1 MTLYL
6 TDRTPPDEIRRAR
19 EAGIVA
25 LKLYPAGA
33 TTNSDAGVTDIRKT
47 YATLE
52 AMQREGLL
60 LLVHGEV
67 TDADIDLF
75 DREAVFIDRVLQPLR
90 RDFPGLKVVFEH
102 ITTREAAQYVAA
114 GDDHLAATITAHHLL
129 FNRNAIFLGGMR
141 PHYYCLPVLKRE
153 EHRLA
158 LVAAATSGSP
168 KFFLGTDSAPHAAAL
183 KEHAAACAGCY
194 TALSA
199 LELYAAGLR
208 RCRRAGQAGR
218 LCQLPR
224 RRFLRPAA
232 QRRPHHAAPPGLDA
246 AREPALRR
254 DAAQAA
260 VWRRNAELDTGD
272 RGMIEKQPR
281 IALLIDADN
290 SPASKI
296 DVILAELAKVGVTN
310 IRRAYGN
317 WKKDGL
323 KGWEAVLHE
332 YAIRPVQQFDYS
344 KGKNATDMGM
354 VIEAMDLLYTD
365 QPEAFGIVSSDADFT
380 PLVMHLKAKGA
391 QVFGFGAKKTPLPF
405 VNACSRFLYL
415 EHLGQ
420 PVAVDEP
427 RDAKASKTD
436 KPRPK
441 AAAQGGNGVGNGD
454 AAPTRLDSAAL
465 KQDARLVSLLRNAV
479 ESAAGED
486 GWSALGSVGQQIGN
500 QASFDPRNYGYRKLL
515 DLIEATQLFELDR
528 RGTQFV
534 LRDKK
539 LAKAG

>member
-1 MTLYL
+1 
-6 TDRTPPDEIRRAR
+6 
-19 EAGIVA
+19 
-25 LKLYPAGA
+25 
-33 TTNSDAGVTDIRKT
+33 
-47 YATLE
+47 
-52 AMQREGLL
+52 
-60 LLVHGEV
+60 
-67 TDADIDLF
+67 
-75 DREAVFIDRVLQPLR
+75 
-90 RDFPGLKVVFEH
+90 
-102 ITTREAAQYVAA
+102 
-114 GDDHLAATITAHHLL
+114 
-129 FNRNAIFLGGMR
+129 
-141 PHYYCLPVLKRE
+141 
-153 EHRLA
+153 
-158 LVAAATSGSP
+158 
-168 KFFLGTDSAPHAAAL
+168 
-183 KEHAAACAGCY
+183 
-194 TALSA
+194 
-199 LELYAAGLR
+199 
-208 RCRRAGQAGR
+208 
-218 LCQLPR
+218 
-224 RRFLRPAA
+224 
-232 QRRPHHAAPPGLDA
+232 
-246 AREPALRR
+246 
-254 DAAQAA
+254 
-260 VWRRNAELDTGD
+260 
-272 RGMIEKQPR
+272 MIEKQPR

-415 EHLGQ
+415 ENLGQ
-420 PVAVDEP
+420 PPVADEAERP
-427 RDAKASKTD
+427 AKAKSGRAA
-436 KPRPK
+436 PRQR
-441 AAAQGGNGVGNGD
+441 ASAQGGGSSAGNAD
-454 AAPTRLDSAAL
+454 AAPNRMDSAAL
-465 KQDARLVSLLRNAV
+465 KQDARLVTLLRNAV

-486 GWSALGSVGQQIGN
+486 GWSALGAVGQQIGN

-534 LRDKK
+534 LRDKR
-539 LAKAG
+539 LAKAGGA

>member
-1 MTLYL
+1 
-6 TDRTPPDEIRRAR
+6 
-19 EAGIVA
+19 
-25 LKLYPAGA
+25 
-33 TTNSDAGVTDIRKT
+33 
-47 YATLE
+47 
-52 AMQREGLL
+52 
-60 LLVHGEV
+60 
-67 TDADIDLF
+67 
-75 DREAVFIDRVLQPLR
+75 
-90 RDFPGLKVVFEH
+90 
-102 ITTREAAQYVAA
+102 
-114 GDDHLAATITAHHLL
+114 
-129 FNRNAIFLGGMR
+129 
-141 PHYYCLPVLKRE
+141 
-153 EHRLA
+153 
-158 LVAAATSGSP
+158 
-168 KFFLGTDSAPHAAAL
+168 
-183 KEHAAACAGCY
+183 
-194 TALSA
+194 
-199 LELYAAGLR
+199 
-208 RCRRAGQAGR
+208 
-218 LCQLPR
+218 
-224 RRFLRPAA
+224 
-232 QRRPHHAAPPGLDA
+232 
-246 AREPALRR
+246 
-254 DAAQAA
+254 
-260 VWRRNAELDTGD
+260 
-272 RGMIEKQPR
+272 MIEKQPR

-365 QPEAFGIVSSDADFT
+365 QPDAFGIVSSDADFT

-427 RDAKASKTD
+427 REAKGAKAA
-436 KPRPK
+436 KPKPK
-441 AAAQGGNGVGNGD
+441 AATQGGNGVGNGD
-454 AAPTRLDSAAL
+454 AAPSRLDTGAL
-465 KQDARLVSLLRNAV
+465 RQDARLVTLLRNAV

-486 GWSALGSVGQQIGN
+486 GWSALGAVGQQIGN

-534 LRDKK
+534 LRDKR
-539 LAKAG
+539 LAKAGGG